1 MNYIKKEMTLKEIV
15 NIYPETI
22 EFFNSKGF
30 KGLDNK
36 NLLNTI
42 GKITIQKA
50 LEAKK
55 INVDTFLE
63 LLNDI
68 IEQDRNSEDV
78 NLSKKIN
85 DEGAVSVM
93 GLLPC
98 PVKNPLLEGLKK
110 FQSETGM
117 KINHELKAASSGL
130 DWLKEDVIKAN
141 HPEKLAD
148 MFISAGFDLFFEDEL
163 MGKFKHEGIFKDITG
178 MTEYNK
184 DFNNENI
191 SLKDPDGDYSM
202 LAVVPA
208 VFLVNTDALGDRPFP
223 KSWADLLKPEFENS
237 VSLPISDFDLFNAI
251 LISIYKNYGEEGV
264 RNLGKTLLQNMHPSQ
279 MVKSDRKKDNKPIVT
294 IMPYFFTKMVKE
306 GGPMAAVWP
315 SDGAIISPIFMLSK
329 KQKIEKLQ
337 PVIDF
342 FASKD
347 VGETLAHSG
356 LFPSVHPDVDNRI
369 EEGKEFM
376 WLGWDYIYS
385 QDIAGLINHCET
397 IFNESVG
404 ESRVAV

>member
-1 MNYIKKEMTLKEIV
+1 MNHIKKEMTLKEIV
-15 NIYPETI
+15 NTYPETV

-36 NLLNTI
+36 TLLNTI

-110 FQSETGM
+110 FQSESGM

-251 LISIYKNYGEEGV
+251 LISIYKNYGEDGV
-264 RNLGKTLLQNMHPSQ
+264 KKLGKTLLQNMHPSQ
-279 MVKSDRKKDNKPIVT
+279 MVKSNKLKTNVPAVT
-294 IMPYFFTKMVKE
+294 IMPYFFTKMTGQ
-306 GGPMAAVWP
+306 GGPMVAQWP
-315 SDGAIISPIFMLSK
+315 EDGAALSPIFMLTKKSK
-329 KQKIEKLQ
+329 EKELK
-337 PVIDF
+337 PLADF
-342 FASKD
+342 FASKEI
-347 VGETLAHSG
+347 GEILSHQG
-356 LFPSVHPDVDNRI
+356 LFPTVNPEVENNLGD
-369 EEGKEFM
+369 KKFM
-376 WLGWDYIYS
+376 WVGWDYIKNN
-385 QDIAGLINHCET
+385 DIGSILKHCEKLFFEET
-397 IFNESVG
+397 KK
-404 ESRVAV
+404 

>member
-1 MNYIKKEMTLKEIV
+1 MNHIKKEMTLKEIV
-15 NIYPETI
+15 NTYPETV

-36 NLLNTI
+36 TLLNTI

-50 LEAKK
+50 LETKK

-110 FQSETGM
+110 FQSESGM

-251 LISIYKNYGEEGV
+251 LISIYKNYGEDGV
-264 RNLGKTLLQNMHPSQ
+264 KKLGKTLLQNMHPSQ
-279 MVKSDRKKDNKPIVT
+279 MVKSNKLKTNVPAVT
-294 IMPYFFTKMVKE
+294 IMPYFFTKMTGQ
-306 GGPMAAVWP
+306 GGPMVAQWP
-315 SDGAIISPIFMLSK
+315 EDGAALSPIFMLTKKSK
-329 KQKIEKLQ
+329 EKELK
-337 PVIDF
+337 PLADF
-342 FASKD
+342 FASKEI
-347 VGETLAHSG
+347 GEILSHQG
-356 LFPSVHPDVDNRI
+356 LFPTVNPEVENNLGD
-369 EEGKEFM
+369 KKFM
-376 WLGWDYIYS
+376 WVGWDYIKNN
-385 QDIAGLINHCET
+385 DIGSILKHCEKLFFEET
-397 IFNESVG
+397 KK
-404 ESRVAV
+404 

>member
-15 NIYPETI
+15 NTYPETI
-22 EFFNSKGF
+22 DFFNSKGF

-36 NLLNTI
+36 NLLKTV

-163 MGKFKHEGIFKDITG
+163 MGKFKSEGIFKDITG

-251 LISIYKNYGEEGV
+251 LISIYKNYGEDGV
-264 RNLGKTLLQNMHPSQ
+264 KKLGKTLLQNMHPSE
-279 MVKSDRKKDNKPIVT
+279 MVKSNKLKVNVPAVT
-294 IMPYFFTKMVKE
+294 IMPYFFTKMTGQ
-306 GGPMAAVWP
+306 GGPMVAQWP
-315 SDGAIISPIFMLSK
+315 EDGAALSPIFMLTKKSK
-329 KQKIEKLQ
+329 EKELK
-337 PVIDF
+337 PLADF
-342 FASKD
+342 FASKEI
-347 VGETLAHSG
+347 GEILSHQG
-356 LFPSVHPDVDNRI
+356 LFPTVNPEVENNLGD
-369 EEGKEFM
+369 KKFM
-376 WLGWDYIYS
+376 WVGWDYIKNN
-385 QDIAGLINHCET
+385 DIGAILKYCEKL
-397 IFNESVG
+397 FFQE
-404 ESRVAV
+404 AKKA

>member
-15 NIYPETI
+15 NTYPETI
-22 EFFNSKGF
+22 GFFNLKGF
-30 KGLDNK
+30 KGLNNK
-36 NLLNTI
+36 TLLNTI

-63 LLNDI
+63 LLDDI

-78 NLSKKIN
+78 NLNKKIN
-85 DEGAVSVM
+85 DEDAVSVM

-163 MGKFKHEGIFKDITG
+163 MGKFKQEGIFKDITG

-251 LISIYKNYGEEGV
+251 LISIYKNYGEDGV
-264 RNLGKTLLQNMHPSQ
+264 KKLGKTLLQNMHPSQ
-279 MVKSDRKKDNKPIVT
+279 MVKSNKLKVNVPAVT
-294 IMPYFFTKMVKE
+294 IMPYFFTKMTGQ
-306 GGPMAAVWP
+306 GGPMVAQWP
-315 SDGAIISPIFMLSK
+315 EDGAALSPIFMLTKKSK
-329 KQKIEKLQ
+329 EKELK
-337 PVIDF
+337 PLADF
-342 FASKD
+342 FASKEI
-347 VGETLAHSG
+347 GEILSHQG
-356 LFPSVHPDVDNRI
+356 LFPTVNPEVENNLGD
-369 EEGKEFM
+369 KKFM
-376 WLGWDYIYS
+376 WVGWDYIKNN
-385 QDIAGLINHCET
+385 DIGAILKHCEKL
-397 IFNESVG
+397 FFQEAKKV
-404 ESRVAV
+404 

>member
-1 MNYIKKEMTLKEIV
+1 MNHIKKEMTLKEII
-15 NIYPETI
+15 NTYPETI

-36 NLLNTI
+36 ILLDTI

-78 NLSKKIN
+78 NLDKKIN
-85 DEGAVSVM
+85 DEDAVSVM

-98 PVKNPLLEGLKK
+98 PVKNPLLEGLKN
-110 FQSETGM
+110 FQSKTGM
-117 KINHELKAASSGL
+117 KINYELKAASSGL

-163 MGKFKHEGIFKDITG
+163 MGKFKREGIFKDITG
-178 MTEYNK
+178 VTEYNK

-223 KSWADLLKPEFENS
+223 KSWADLLNPEFENS

-251 LISIYKNYGEEGV
+251 LISIYKNYGEDGV
-264 RNLGKTLLQNMHPSQ
+264 KKLGKTLLQNMHPSQ
-279 MVKSDRKKDNKPIVT
+279 MVKSNKLKTNVPAIT
-294 IMPYFFTKMVKE
+294 IMPYFFTKMTGQ
-306 GGPMAAVWP
+306 GGPMVAQWP
-315 SDGAIISPIFMLSK
+315 EDGAALSPIFMLTKKSK
-329 KQKIEKLQ
+329 EKELK
-337 PVIDF
+337 PLADF
-342 FASKD
+342 FASKEI
-347 VGETLAHSG
+347 GEILSHQG
-356 LFPSVHPDVDNRI
+356 LFPTVNPEVENNLGD
-369 EEGKEFM
+369 KKFM
-376 WLGWDYIYS
+376 WVGWDYIKNN
-385 QDIAGLINHCET
+385 DIGAILKKCEKL
-397 IFNESVG
+397 FFQEVKNL
-404 ESRVAV
+404 

>member
-1 MNYIKKEMTLKEIV
+1 MNHIKKEMTLKEIV
-15 NIYPETI
+15 NTYPETI

-36 NLLNTI
+36 TLLNTI

-110 FQSETGM
+110 FQSESGM

-251 LISIYKNYGEEGV
+251 LISIYKNYGEDGV
-264 RNLGKTLLQNMHPSQ
+264 KKLGKTLLQNMHPSQ
-279 MVKSDRKKDNKPIVT
+279 MVKSNKLKTNVPAVT
-294 IMPYFFTKMVKE
+294 IMPYFFTKMTGQ
-306 GGPMAAVWP
+306 GGPMVAQWP
-315 SDGAIISPIFMLSK
+315 EDGAALSPIFMLTKKSK
-329 KQKIEKLQ
+329 EKELK
-337 PVIDF
+337 PLADF
-342 FASKD
+342 FASKEI
-347 VGETLAHSG
+347 GEILSHQG
-356 LFPSVHPDVDNRI
+356 LFPTVNPEVENNLGD
-369 EEGKEFM
+369 KKFM
-376 WLGWDYIYS
+376 WVGWDYIKNN
-385 QDIAGLINHCET
+385 DIGSILKHCEKLFFEET
-397 IFNESVG
+397 KK
-404 ESRVAV
+404 

>member
-1 MNYIKKEMTLKEIV
+1 MNHIKKEMTLKEIV
-15 NIYPETI
+15 NTYPETI
-22 EFFNSKGF
+22 DFFNSKGF

-78 NLSKKIN
+78 NLSKKIS

-178 MTEYNK
+178 LTEYNK

-251 LISIYKNYGEEGV
+251 LISIYKNYGEDGV
-264 RNLGKTLLQNMHPSQ
+264 KKLGKTLLQNMHPSQ
-279 MVKSDRKKDNKPIVT
+279 MVKSNKLKVDVPAVT
-294 IMPYFFTKMVKE
+294 IMPYFFTKMTGQ
-306 GGPMAAVWP
+306 GGPMVAQWP
-315 SDGAIISPIFMLSK
+315 EDGAALSPIFMLTKKSK
-329 KQKIEKLQ
+329 EKELK
-337 PVIDF
+337 PLADF
-342 FASKD
+342 FASKEI
-347 VGETLAHSG
+347 GEILSHQG
-356 LFPSVHPDVDNRI
+356 LFPTVNPEVENNLGD
-369 EEGKEFM
+369 KKFM
-376 WLGWDYIYS
+376 WVGWDYIKNN
-385 QDIAGLINHCET
+385 DIGAILKHCEKL
-397 IFNESVG
+397 FFQE
-404 ESRVAV
+404 AKKA

>member
-1 MNYIKKEMTLKEIV
+1 MNYITKEMTLKEII
-15 NIYPETI
+15 NTYPETI

-55 INVDTFLE
+55 INVETFLE
-63 LLNDI
+63 LINDI

-78 NLSKKIN
+78 NLDKKI
-85 DEGAVSVM
+85 DDKDAVSVM

-98 PVKNPLLEGLKK
+98 PIKNPLLEGLKK
-110 FQSETGM
+110 FQIKTGM

-163 MGKFKHEGIFKDITG
+163 MGKFKNEGIFKDITG

-208 VFLVNTDALGDRPFP
+208 VFLVNTDALGNRSFP

-251 LISIYKNYGEEGV
+251 LISIYKNYGEDGV
-264 RNLGKTLLQNMHPSQ
+264 KKLGKTLLQNMHPSQ
-279 MVKSDRKKDNKPIVT
+279 MVKSNKLKTNIPAVT
-294 IMPYFFTKMVKE
+294 IMPYFFTKMTGQ
-306 GGPMAAVWP
+306 GGPMVAQWP
-315 SDGAIISPIFMLSK
+315 EDGAALSPIFMLTKKSK
-329 KQKIEKLQ
+329 EKELK
-337 PVIDF
+337 PLADF
-342 FASKD
+342 FASKE
-347 VGETLAHSG
+347 VGELLSHQG
-356 LFPSVHPDVDNRI
+356 LFPTVNPEVDNNL
-369 EEGKEFM
+369 KDKKFM
-376 WLGWDYIYS
+376 WVGWDYIKNN
-385 QDIAGLINHCET
+385 DIGAILKHCEKLFFQET
-397 IFNESVG
+397 KNV
-404 ESRVAV
+404 

>member
-1 MNYIKKEMTLKEIV
+1 MNYITKEMTLKEII
-15 NIYPETI
+15 NTYPETI

-55 INVDTFLE
+55 INGETFLE
-63 LLNDI
+63 LINDI

-78 NLSKKIN
+78 NLDKKI
-85 DEGAVSVM
+85 DDKDAVSVM

-98 PVKNPLLEGLKK
+98 PIKNPLLEGLKK
-110 FQSETGM
+110 FQIKTGM

-163 MGKFKHEGIFKDITG
+163 MGKFKNEGIFKDITG

-184 DFNNENI
+184 DFNNKNI

-208 VFLVNTDALGDRPFP
+208 VFLINTDALGDRPFP

-251 LISIYKNYGEEGV
+251 LISIYKNYGENGV
-264 RNLGKTLLQNMHPSQ
+264 KKLGKTLLQNMHPSQ
-279 MVKSDRKKDNKPIVT
+279 MVKSNKLKTNVPAVT
-294 IMPYFFTKMVKE
+294 IMPYFFTKMTGQ
-306 GGPMAAVWP
+306 GGPMVAQWP
-315 SDGAIISPIFMLSK
+315 EDGAALSPIFMLTKKSK
-329 KQKIEKLQ
+329 EKELK
-337 PVIDF
+337 PLADF
-342 FASKD
+342 FASKE
-347 VGETLAHSG
+347 VGELLSHQG
-356 LFPSVHPDVDNRI
+356 LFPTVNPKVDNNL
-369 EEGKEFM
+369 EDKKFM
-376 WLGWDYIYS
+376 WVGWDYIKNN
-385 QDIAGLINHCET
+385 DIGAILKHCEKLFFQET
-397 IFNESVG
+397 KNE
-404 ESRVAV
+404 